1 MDIEIAFCTYRGAIE
16 EIIEQLERITR
27 YEIPLERRQAIVACV
42 LSTVEDELATAG
54 ARWTPIYDA
63 MLRDVLA
70 TREAMEAVLAPI
82 VPPYDEYGYWVM
94 DTVAIDIARHRL
106 AAYAR
111 VQELLAHATGP
122 MLSDAWSQCADRD
135 DVIAFLE
142 VARTL
147 DDDGIRERL
156 RRAIV
161 DELQALPSCDCAP
174 VIESALL
181 RAARVAD
188 WETTARLLGNLE
200 VFPHVRGPHCR
211 SYAICAVSRWD
222 SSFRTLA
229 HVSEIM
235 TYDALMARFGNPF
248 APAVAASQW
257 AACDGAATLHT

>member
-82 VPPYDEYGYWVM
+82 VPPYDEYGYWVT
-94 DTVAIDIARHRL
+94 DTETIDMARHRL
-106 AAYAR
+106 TAYAR
-111 VQELLAHATGP
+111 VQEILSQANGP

-147 DDDGIRERL
+147 DAGDIHERL
-156 RRAIV
+156 RRAVI
-161 DELQALPSCDCAP
+161 DELQARPSCDCAP

-181 RAARVAD
+181 RAARSKD
-188 WETTARLLGNLE
+188 WDATRGLLGGHGAL
-200 VFPHVRGPHCR
+200 PHIHGPQCQPH
-211 SYAICAVSRWD
+211 AIWTVSRWD
-222 SSFRTLA
+222 ASFGMLVRA
-229 HVSEIM
+229 SEIM

-257 AACDGAATLHT
+257 AAPDGAATLHT